1 LGRLTVSDLPSK
13 HVRVVELHDEFV
25 DGDDAALLRETR
37 TGFDQDQDLVVDLT
51 STRVIDEQVIAAL
64 LLVQRAARD
73 AGRGFVVQ
81 CATGSEVHD
90 QFQPSS
96 AGQDLRRAFSRAE
109 AVALARVTGTA
120 T

>member
-25 DGDDAALLRETR
+25 DGDDAALLRGTR
-37 TGFDQDQDLVVDLT
+37 TGFGHNQDMVVDLT

-64 LLVQRAARD
+64 LFVQRAAHD
-73 AGRGFVVQ
+73 AGRGFIVQ

-90 QFQPSS
+90 LFQPGSP
-96 AGQDLRRAFSRAE
+96 GEDLRRAFSRAE

-120 T
+120 A